1 MRLRRGI
8 VGIGDQRP
16 ANFFRIGTLIP
27 KGIKG
32 SDDETV
38 VGVFVKVED
47 CASGL
52 SARPYRIK
60 IIVAFRLLT
69 VEHFVTSKV

>member
-1 MRLRRGI
+1 MGLERGGI
-8 VGIGDQRP
+8 EIGDRWP
-16 ANFFRIGTLIP
+16 ANFFRIVTLIP
-27 KGIKG
+27 KGIKRPH
-32 SDDETV
+32 DETV

-69 VEHFVTSKV
+69 VEHLVTSKV